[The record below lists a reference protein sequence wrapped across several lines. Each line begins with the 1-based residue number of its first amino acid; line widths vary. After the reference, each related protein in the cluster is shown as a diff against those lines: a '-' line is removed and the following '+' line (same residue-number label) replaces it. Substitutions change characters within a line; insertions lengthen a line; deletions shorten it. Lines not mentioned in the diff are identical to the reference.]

1 MKEKDLPEDMKL
13 LKKNLEKERDE
24 WLKEK
29 RSKQYD

>member
-13 LKKNLEKERDE
+13 LKKNLEKERDN

-29 RSKQYD
+29 RSK